1 MFSFLYARFK
11 RNVISCFHVHC
22 FREVAKAV
30 ARLIALALDLDVHF
44 FDTQEML
51 GEAIA
56 TLRLL
61 HYDGQIL
68 IKSFGALL

>member
-1 MFSFLYARFK
+1 MFSFLYAGFK

-61 HYDGQIL
+61 HYDGLYLNQ
-68 IKSFGALL
+68 KVGALL

>member
-1 MFSFLYARFK
+1 MLVSK
-11 RNVISCFHVHC
+11 VEVMSCFCVHC

-30 ARLIALALDLDVHF
+30 ARLIALALDLDVRF
-44 FDTQEML
+44 FDKQEML

-61 HYDGQIL
+61 HYEGLLEPLESYEVSSSSL
-68 IKSFGALL
+68 I